1 MFVSKA
7 AFFSSFFL
15 FFCIRLKS
23 FYIKMSNI
31 WFRTA
36 SLVLLSK
43 SCLCG
48 MKG

>member
-7 AFFSSFFL
+7 AYFIIFL
-15 FFCIRLKS
+15 GVRLKS
-23 FYIKMSNI
+23 FYIEMSNI

-48 MKG
+48 MTG